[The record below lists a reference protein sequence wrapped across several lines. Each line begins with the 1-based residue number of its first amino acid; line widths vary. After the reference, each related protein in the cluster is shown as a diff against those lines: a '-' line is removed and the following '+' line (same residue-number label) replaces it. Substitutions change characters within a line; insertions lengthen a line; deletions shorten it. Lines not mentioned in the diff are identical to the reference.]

1 MDFQAKMVSFKK
13 EIDRELGKIFDV
25 YIKEARAKD
34 AIVAEALGYVKEIA
48 LAGGK
53 RLRPALFYN
62 TYIGFGGKEKA
73 KALKVAAAIELV
85 HLFLLV
91 HDDIIDN
98 GGTRHGKTTLHK
110 KYAEKAKRF
119 FGGAA
124 NEEYGKS
131 MAIIIGDLIY
141 VMAIDM
147 VATSGFRAADVAKV
161 VSALQAIVANTII
174 GQSQDIVISYKK
186 NFSEKEVLAMYEN
199 KTARYTF
206 EGPLH
211 LGMILAGNETAKTRV
226 ALTRFALPLGIAFQV
241 QDDIA
246 GVFGSEKKTGKSNV
260 SDIAEG
266 KRTLLVVEAK
276 RSASKVQAKMI
287 NGILGN
293 KNITRKDVEDFKKI
307 LKDAGALAYTTA
319 VAAKHIAQGKK
330 ELQKIDMKKESKEF
344 LAGMIQYLETREL

>member
-1 MDFQAKMVSFKK
+1 MDFQAGMVSFKK
-13 EIDRELGKIFDV
+13 EIDKEIGKNFDTYIREAAK
-25 YIKEARAKD
+25 KD
-34 AIVAEALGYVKEIA
+34 AVVADALAYAKEIA

-53 RLRPALFYN
+53 RLRPALFYYS
-62 TYIGFGGKEKA
+62 YIGLGGKEKT
-73 KALKVAAAIELV
+73 KALTVAAAIELV

-98 GGTRHGKTTLHK
+98 GEIRHGKTTLHK
-110 KYAEKAKRF
+110 KYAQKAQRF

-141 VMAIDM
+141 AMAIDM
-147 VATSGFRAADVAKV
+147 LATSGFKAADGAKA
-161 VSALQAIVANTII
+161 VSALQRIVSNTII
-174 GQSQDIVISYKK
+174 GQSQDIFISCKK

-211 LGMILAGNETAKTRV
+211 LGMILAGKEDAITRR
-226 ALTRFALPLGIAFQV
+226 ALSRFALPLGIAFQI
-241 QDDIA
+241 QDDVA

-266 KRTLLVVEAK
+266 KRTLLVVKAK
-276 RSASKVQAKMI
+276 RSASKAQAKTMDR
-287 NGILGN
+287 ILGN
-293 KNITRKDVEDFKKI
+293 KAVTRTEVEEFKNILIGT
-307 LKDAGALAYTTA
+307 GALAYVQA
-319 VAAKHIAQGKK
+319 VADSHIARGKK
-330 ELQKIDMKKESKEF
+330 ELQKIEMKKESKEF
-344 LAGMIQYLETREL
+344 LAGIVEYLETREY

>member
-1 MDFQAKMVSFKK
+1 MDFRSQMVSFKQ
-13 EIDRELGKIFDV
+13 EIDREIGKNFDA
-25 YIKEARAKD
+25 YITKTAKKD
-34 AIVAEALGYVKEIA
+34 AVVAGALAYAKEIA

-53 RLRPALFYN
+53 RLRPALLYH
-62 TYIGFGGKEKA
+62 TYVGLGGTEKT
-73 KALKVAAAIELV
+73 KALRVAAAIELV

-110 KYAEKAKRF
+110 KYAEKAKQL
-119 FGGAA
+119 FGGGA

-141 VMAIDM
+141 AMAVDM
-147 VATSGFRAADVAKV
+147 VATSGFKAADVGRA
-161 VSALQAIVANTII
+161 VSALQGIVSNTII
-174 GQSQDIVISYKK
+174 GQSQDIVISYRK

-211 LGMILAGNETAKTRV
+211 LGMILAGSDDQKTRQ
-226 ALTRFALPLGIAFQV
+226 ALSRFALPLGIAFQI

-266 KRTLLVVEAK
+266 KRTLLVVKAK
-276 RSASKVQAKMI
+276 RSASKAQAKAI
-287 NGILGN
+287 DRILGN
-293 KNITRKDVEDFKKI
+293 KTVTRKEVEEFKNI
-307 LKDAGALAYTTA
+307 LRDTGALAYATA
-319 VAAKHIAQGKK
+319 VADSHISQGKK
-330 ELQKIDMKKESKEF
+330 ELQKISLKKESKKF
-344 LAGMIQYLETREL
+344 LAGIVEYLETREF